1 MHHKCKICDKIFDH
15 EIDLRDHTEIVHDGA
30 VLAQDFDN
38 KEVFTKKDPN
48 NTKCTFCGKQFSVKS
63 DLPLHMNS
71 CVDRPKDI
79 INYTTRKYFLKF
91 LTPFFKTNIFKF
103 LLDL

>member
-1 MHHKCKICDKIFDH
+1 MDFLVYFFHSIGSVHHKCKICDEIFDH
-15 EIDLRDHTEIVHDGA
+15 EIDLRDHTEIVHGGARA
-30 VLAQDFDN
+30 VLAQDFDK
-38 KEVFTKKDPN
+38 KEIFTKKDPN

-79 INYTTRKYFLKF
+79 INYTTRK
-91 LTPFFKTNIFKF
+91 
-103 LLDL
+103 